1 MSVLIKGME
10 MPESCEQCPFL
21 FVNELVGENVCVLCA
36 RLSEDCPLVPAA
48 DVRENVRGEWE
59 RVEGFTGVEA
69 FGFKETTVEGWSCSI
84 CDFEIDVSEKSFN
97 YCPNCGADMRGAKQ

>member
-1 MSVLIKGME
+1 MSDYIKREEAEQVLTDFINKSE
-10 MPESCEQCPFL
+10 NPITL
-21 FVNELVGENVCVLCA
+21 NDVVNLLGEIYGL
-36 RLSEDCPLVPAA
+36 PAA

-97 YCPNCGADMRGAKQ
+97 YCPNCGTDMKGAKQ